1 MPDAGWAGRKNG
13 ELIKLAEGSFDAF
26 VTMDQNLQYQQS
38 LEGASIAIVVLEC
51 RTNRLDDLL
60 PLVPKLLDV
69 LRSSLGP
76 GEVIRVG
83 V

>member
-1 MPDAGWAGRKNG
+1 M
-13 ELIKLAEGSFDAF
+13 F
-26 VTMDQNLQYQQS
+26 VTMDQNLQYQQN

-60 PLVPKLLDV
+60 PLIPKLLDV
-69 LRSSLGP
+69 LRSNLGP
-76 GEVIRVG
+76 GEVVRVG